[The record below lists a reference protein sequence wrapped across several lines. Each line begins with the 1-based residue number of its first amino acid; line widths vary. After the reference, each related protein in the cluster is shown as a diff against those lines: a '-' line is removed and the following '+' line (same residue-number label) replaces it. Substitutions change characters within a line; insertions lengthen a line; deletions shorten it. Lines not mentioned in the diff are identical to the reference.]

1 MMMQR
6 EQILRELEL
15 LYFYLFKQILYS
27 AGETRAVL
35 SYYYSI

>member
-15 LYFYLFKQILYS
+15 LYFYLFQQILYV
-27 AGETRAVL
+27 TL
-35 SYYYSI
+35 LL

>member
-15 LYFYLFKQILYS
+15 LYFYLFQQILYS
-27 AGETRAVL
+27 VTRAVL

>member
-15 LYFYLFKQILYS
+15 LYLYLFQQKLYS
-27 AGETRAVL
+27 VTRAVL